1 SRARPNARR
10 PRARRRSG
18 WGAGAVWARRRGD
31 DLVRGSSNPGRGAG
45 LSHMSKEFVEEF
57 FAPSGE
63 LHFAGGRS
71 RVWVDAQDVEG
82 LAPDDG
88 DILWSTIL
96 ARSRVV
102 FVEDD
107 IERPVQMVFYAPM
120 GSIDLQHALGR
131 EPFGE
136 GDIVHPAGGLA
147 FAQPPLGFDAS
158 ERGEAGKGRRIR

>member
-1 SRARPNARR
+1 
-10 PRARRRSG
+10 
-18 WGAGAVWARRRGD
+18 
-31 DLVRGSSNPGRGAG
+31 
-45 LSHMSKEFVEEF
+45 MSKEFVEEF

-88 DILWSTIL
+88 DILWSIIL

-107 IERPVQMVFYAPM
+107 IERPVQMVFDTPYRM
-120 GSIDLQHALGR
+120 
-131 EPFGE
+131 
-136 GDIVHPAGGLA
+136 
-147 FAQPPLGFDAS
+147 PL
-158 ERGEAGKGRRIR
+158 II